1 MTSRWVRAIVATILA
16 IVFVSMVITGCT
28 LAAPNNAAPT
38 FAMTCLA
45 FAIIAFFG
53 GRMPTAVA
61 VAVGALELAFILPGE
76 GFAVSDPD
84 HAMGL
89 IAVIATGAI
98 MAWYVGRR
106 DTLSAALAAEAE
118 ASRNVAEWRS
128 VAHSELAHRLSNDLS
143 IMVSMAAIK
152 ASDATS
158 PEARAVLADISGRLV
173 VLGRVYQRLEVRD
186 RDTQDAVA
194 ARQFLLDLC
203 DDLQLSTLS
212 LGSISLRTDIDETLR
227 LPIRTLSLLG
237 LITNEM
243 LTNVRKHAFPDHHGG
258 EVLLYLHRHT
268 FRPDCVELIVTDNG
282 AGFSGGEAKGRRGRS
297 LLVMLANQ
305 LDGTIAYARISGT
318 TVATLQFAFPTATRK
333 PLGDGSA
340 GEATRD
346 RTWAIPQP
354 VE

>member
-1 MTSRWVRAIVATILA
+1 MASRFLRAIVATILA
-16 IVFVSMVITGCT
+16 VLFETAVIAGCT

-38 FAMTCLA
+38 FGMTCLA
-45 FAIIAFFG
+45 FAIVAFLA
-53 GRMPTAVA
+53 GRGPTSVM

-89 IAVIATGAI
+89 IAVIATGVI

-106 DTLSAALAAEAE
+106 DTLSALLAADVA
-118 ASRNVAEWRS
+118 ASRQIAEWRG

-152 ASDATS
+152 ARDATS
-158 PEARAVLADISGRLV
+158 AEARDALVDISGRLV

-212 LGSISLRTDIDETLR
+212 VGSISLRADIAETLR
-227 LPIRTLSLLG
+227 LPVRTLSLLG
-237 LITNEM
+237 LIANEL
-243 LTNVRKHAFPDHHGG
+243 LTNVRKHAFPDGDGG
-258 EVLLYLHRHT
+258 EVLLSLHRHA
-268 FRPDCVELIVTDNG
+268 FRPDCAELIVTDNG
-282 AGFSGGEAKGRRGRS
+282 VGFRRGDAKDRSGRS
-297 LLVMLANQ
+297 LLVMLASQ
-305 LDGTIAYARISGT
+305 IDGTIAYARISGT
-318 TVATLQFAFPTATRK
+318 TVATLQFPVPSAVRNRA
-333 PLGDGSA
+333 GDGLA
-340 GEATRD
+340 GDAEPVP
-346 RTWAIPQP
+346 AIGSPTG
-354 VE
+354 